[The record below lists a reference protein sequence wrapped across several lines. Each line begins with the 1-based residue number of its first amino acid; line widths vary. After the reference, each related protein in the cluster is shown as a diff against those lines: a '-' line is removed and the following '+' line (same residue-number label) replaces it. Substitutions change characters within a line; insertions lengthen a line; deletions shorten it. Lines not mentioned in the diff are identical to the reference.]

1 MSLSPD
7 IHRQR
12 RATLMAAVSAPVLLS
27 GNGLRFRNSA
37 YPLPF
42 RQDST
47 FLYYTGCRQPDAAV
61 LLADGQS
68 TLFLTPPA
76 DDDALWHGHSASITQ
91 AAEALGFDRVRPR
104 GELAAVCERH
114 GALRTIA
121 VPDSGVNDT
130 LSQLTG
136 QPVAFR
142 SAPGNEALI
151 AAIITQRRLLGVE
164 EVAQMQ
170 QAAKA
175 TNAGHRAAM
184 AVTRPGGHER
194 EVAAVFNAMVASHGC
209 VPAYGAIVTVRGE
222 ILHNEHYVNPL
233 QDGQL
238 LLLDGGAESPA
249 GYATDVT
256 RTWPVSGTFS
266 GRQRAAYEAVLAAQ
280 EASIALVR
288 PGVRYRDVHTASC
301 RVLAQ
306 FLIDEGLLTGSVDA
320 AVETGAHALFFPHGV
335 GHLIGLD
342 VHDMEGFGDR
352 QAYPPHRSRS
362 EQFGT
367 GYLRL
372 DLDLEEGMAVTIEP
386 GFYIVPAILSDPVLT
401 ERFARQLE
409 LPKVRE
415 WFGFGGIRI
424 EDDVLTTASEPLVI
438 TGDIPKTVAEIEAA
452 MSEDFVWERFTR

>member
-1 MSLSPD
+1 
-7 IHRQR
+7 
-12 RATLMAAVSAPVLLS
+12 MAAVDSPLLLA
-27 GNGLRFRNSA
+27 GNGVRFRNSA
-37 YPLPF
+37 YPLSF

-47 FLYYTGCRQPDAAV
+47 FLYYTGCSQPDAAV

-68 TLFLTPPA
+68 ILFLTPPA
-76 DDDALWHGHSASITQ
+76 DDDALWHGHSESITQ
-91 AAEALGFDRVRPR
+91 TAAALGFDRVLPR
-104 GELAAVCERH
+104 RELAEVCRACS
-114 GALRTIA
+114 GLKTIA
-121 VPDSGVNDT
+121 VPDRGVNDT
-130 LSQLTG
+130 LSRLTG
-136 QPVAFR
+136 QAVAFR
-142 SAPGNEALI
+142 SAPGDESLI
-151 AAIITQRRLLGVE
+151 AAIITQRRILGSE

-170 QAAKA
+170 QATAA
-175 TNAGHRAAM
+175 TSAGHRAAM

-194 EVAAVFNAMVASHGC
+194 EVAAVFNAMVAARGC

-222 ILHNEHYVNPL
+222 VLHNEHYVNPL
-233 QDGQL
+233 QSGQL
-238 LLLDGGAESPA
+238 LLLDGGAESPG

-301 RVLAQ
+301 RVLAR
-306 FLIDEGLLTGSVDA
+306 FLLDEGLLRGSVDA
-320 AVETGAHALFFPHGV
+320 VLEAGAHALFFPHGV

-372 DLDLEEGMAVTIEP
+372 DVDLEAGMAVTIEP
-386 GFYIVPAILSDPVLT
+386 GFYVVPAILSDATLT
-401 ERFARQLE
+401 ARFAGQLD
-409 LPKVRE
+409 LAKARE
-415 WFGFGGIRI
+415 WIGFGGIRI
-424 EDDVLTTASEPLVI
+424 EDDVLTTEADPLVI
-438 TGDIPKTVAEIEAA
+438 TADIPKTVAQVEAA
-452 MSEDFVWERFTR
+452 MAEDFVWERFAR